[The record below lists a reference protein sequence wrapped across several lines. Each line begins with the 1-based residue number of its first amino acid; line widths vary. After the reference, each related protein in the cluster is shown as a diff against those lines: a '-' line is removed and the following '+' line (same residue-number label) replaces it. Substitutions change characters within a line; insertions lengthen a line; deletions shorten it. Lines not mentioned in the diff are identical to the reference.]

1 MKLRVAHVSPVF
13 FCGLLLAGP
22 ASGWEKY
29 GIHSIYPV
37 AISVQIKPSALS
49 DDDLKRV
56 KRAGFEY
63 LRFGIR
69 PPIAAIAKKNPDY
82 STLLTRIHN
91 AQLKPIVT
99 LFGGV
104 DVWGGEKMESR
115 MARTPQESA
124 DKFAAFALDTLRQ
137 YADPD
142 ILWELW
148 NEPDDPTFLKPELL
162 QSGLLPSIQAICAS
176 LKGNGQQGQQGQQ
189 KGIARKNIFGFGF
202 SKMPNLTPDSIGSQL
217 LAASLEN
224 CLDGVSVHPYRNIP
238 ETVINDAEQTRSLMQ
253 QYGRADLPMI
263 ASEWGY
269 SSFTAARDQ
278 DAQAELILREY
289 LSTVFAG
296 IPLLSIY
303 EWKDSGTDPTAIEH
317 NYGLVGN
324 DDRPK
329 PALLALSY
337 LLKKL
342 EHTQLAASKKDGTAY
357 QLTLTSEPGVKERR
371 NVYML
376 WASSSRAGRPFSIQR
391 NGAKRCIISQFHPQ
405 QSDRPCPGNAEN
417 VEVNAGSVPV
427 AVTLYF

>member
-1 MKLRVAHVSPVF
+1 MKSRMAYVSPVF
-13 FCGLLLAGP
+13 LCSLLLAAP

-37 AISVQIKPSALS
+37 AIGVQVKPSALS
-49 DDDLKRV
+49 NDDLKRI
-56 KRAGFEY
+56 KKAGFEY

-69 PPIAAIAKKNPDY
+69 PPIAAVTKSMPDY
-82 STLLTRIHN
+82 SALLTQIHN

-104 DVWGGEKMESR
+104 DVWGGQKLESR
-115 MARTPQESA
+115 MVRTPRESA

-148 NEPDDPTFLKPELL
+148 NEPDDPTFLRPGLL
-162 QSGLLPSIQAICAS
+162 QSGLLPSIQTICAA
-176 LKGNGQQGQQGQQ
+176 LKGDGQQQGLS
-189 KGIARKNIFGFGF
+189 RKKLFGFGF
-202 SKMPNLTPDSIGSQL
+202 SKMPNLTPDSIGNQL

-238 ETVINDAEQTRSLMQ
+238 ETVIDDAQQTRSLMQ
-253 QYGRADLPMI
+253 QHGRAELPMI

-269 SSFTAARDQ
+269 SSFTATRDQ
-278 DAQAELILREY
+278 DVQAELILREY
-289 LSTVFAG
+289 LSAAFAN
-296 IPLLSIY
+296 IPLLNIY

-317 NYGLVGN
+317 NYGLVDN

-329 PALLALSY
+329 QALLALSY
-337 LLKKL
+337 LLSKL
-342 EHTQLAASKKDGTAY
+342 EHTQLVASNKDGSAY
-357 QLTLTSEPGVKERR
+357 QLTLTSQAGVKERR
-371 NVYML
+371 TVYML
-376 WASSSRAGRPFSIQR
+376 WTSASRKGRPFSIQR
-391 NGAKRCIISQFHPQ
+391 NGAKRCVISQFHPQ
-405 QSDRPCPGNAEN
+405 QSDTPCPGNGETI
-417 VEVNAGSVPV
+417 EVSAGSVPV

>member
-1 MKLRVAHVSPVF
+1 MKLRIAYFSPVF
-13 FCGLLLAGP
+13 LSGLLLAGP
-22 ASGWEKY
+22 AGGWEKY

-37 AISVQIKPSALS
+37 AISVQVKPSALS
-49 DDDLKRV
+49 SDDLK
-56 KRAGFEY
+56 KIKKAGFEY
-63 LRFGIR
+63 LRFGMR
-69 PPIAAIAKKNPDY
+69 PPIAAIAASNPDY
-82 STLLTRIHN
+82 SALLAKIHN

-104 DVWGGEKMESR
+104 DVWGGEKLESR

-124 DKFAAFALDTLRQ
+124 DKFAGFALDTLRQ

-148 NEPDDPTFLKPELL
+148 NEPDDPAFLRPGLL
-162 QSGLLPSIQAICAS
+162 QSGLLPSIQTICAA
-176 LKGNGQQGQQGQQ
+176 LMGDGQQ
-189 KGIARKNIFGFGF
+189 KGLARKNIFGFGF

-217 LAASLEN
+217 LAVSLAN

-253 QYGRADLPMI
+253 QYGRAELPMI

-278 DAQAELILREY
+278 DVQAELILREY
-289 LSTVFAG
+289 LSAAFAG

-303 EWKDSGTDPTAIEH
+303 EWKDSGTDPAAIEH

-329 PALLALSY
+329 QALLALSY

-342 EHTQLAASKKDGTAY
+342 EYTQLTASKKDGAAY
-357 QLTLTSEPGVKERR
+357 QLTLTSQAGAKERR
-371 NVYML
+371 TVYML
-376 WASSSRAGRPFSIQR
+376 WTSASRKGRPFSIHR
-391 NGAKRCIISQFHPQ
+391 NGAKRCVISQFHPQ
-405 QSDRPCPGNAEN
+405 QSDTPCAGTGAD
-417 VEVNAGSVPV
+417 VEVSAGSVPV